1 MPFNMDCPQIDL
13 ASLTWDQIGD
23 DDDPRNRL
31 LTSIRIGP
39 LYMHL
44 EAVEVYES
52 KEEGD
57 DWTGSGLRAK
67 FEGRDD
73 YLQTLMDLEEAI
85 FSTLE
90 INGRTYTLWATP
102 FGA

>member
-1 MPFNMDCPQIDL
+1 MPFNMACPQIALD
-13 ASLTWDQIGD
+13 ALTWDEIGD
-23 DDDPRNRL
+23 DDDPKNRL

-44 EAVEVYES
+44 EAVEVVTSSEA
-52 KEEGD
+52 GD

-73 YLQTLMDLEEAI
+73 YLQTLMDFEEAI

-90 INGRTYTLWATP
+90 IDGRVYALWATP

>member
-1 MPFNMDCPQIDL
+1 MPFNMNCPQIDL
-13 ASLTWDQIGD
+13 ASLVWDEIGD

-39 LYMHL
+39 LFMHL
-44 EAVEVYES
+44 EAVEVVAH
-52 KEEGD
+52 GD
-57 DWTGSGLRAK
+57 FLEAK

-73 YLQTLMDLEEAI
+73 YLQTLMNFEETT

-90 INGRTYTLWATP
+90 IEGRTYVLWAVP
-102 FGA
+102 FGQ